1 MYKCTTNITSNLVT
15 LFLFSTVPVGGT
27 LIMMVNIS
35 LNNQKA
41 NYVYLGEGSPVT
53 CLKKQEGE
61 DGCGTCYNEVPECK
75 KNYCLRHSGDKTLNI
90 TLKEITKSMEGFY
103 RLYPYCLGTNHN
115 CTTHQPLKSFMLF
128 IEGRVRSLTLTF

>member
-1 MYKCTTNITSNLVT
+1 MTNKTSNLVI
-15 LFLFSTVPVGGT
+15 LFFFSTVPVGGT
-27 LIMMVNIS
+27 LTMMVIIS

-41 NYVYLGEGSPVT
+41 NCVYLYLIKLLEG
-53 CLKKQEGE
+53 
-61 DGCGTCYNEVPECK
+61 DGCGTCYNGVPGCK

-115 CTTHQPLKSFMLF
+115 CTTHQALKSFMLF
-128 IEGRVRSLTLTF
+128 IEGKVRWLTLTF

>member
-1 MYKCTTNITSNLVT
+1 
-15 LFLFSTVPVGGT
+15 
-27 LIMMVNIS
+27 MMVNIS

-41 NYVYLGEGSPVT
+41 

-90 TLKEITKSMEGFY
+90 TLKEITKSIEGFY

>member
-1 MYKCTTNITSNLVT
+1 MYKCMTNKTSNLVI
-15 LFLFSTVPVGGT
+15 LFFFSTVPVGGT
-27 LIMMVNIS
+27 LTMMVIIS

-41 NYVYLGEGSPVT
+41 NCVYLY
-53 CLKKQEGE
+53 LIKLLEGE
-61 DGCGTCYNEVPECK
+61 DGCGTCYNGVPGCK

-115 CTTHQPLKSFMLF
+115 CTTHQALKSFMLF
-128 IEGRVRSLTLTF
+128 IEGKVRWLTLTF